1 MKHSLVFGTALA
13 AALVFSSCLKD
24 NDVNSATNTVTIP
37 AFNLYTP
44 ISGMAV
50 PSTGLAYYSFS
61 TAFPEQTITI
71 DVDNMSLPGGGTGG
85 FKTAAMPFAQG
96 QMSVDG
102 MNCLTLAFSSEN
114 AGVSGNRVTDLNA
127 LVTQAVY
134 APGDQEIPGYKRLIP
149 GTTLQYVVMQ
159 YNLNDTWRVRTFWP
173 DMTFRGSTTTTYPED
188 MTDPSG
194 SKLTFQ
200 NDDIAYRVVM
210 ELTKEY
216 ALTGKADIIFYN
228 AKFAPKAP
236 EITVVLK
243 NLDVKFSSAGYT
255 LSGKD
260 LIPYMVES
268 GALQE
273 TPRFKFNS
281 ISVDCTSDLT
291 TSIITYQ
298 VAGVYNGRFQG
309 QSVARSSK

>member
-1 MKHSLVFGTALA
+1 MKHSLIFGTALA
-13 AALVFSSCLKD
+13 TALVFSSCLKD
-24 NDVNSATNTVTIP
+24 NDDSSSTTKVTIP

-44 ISGMAV
+44 ISDASEV
-50 PSTGLAYYSFS
+50 TTGLAYYSF
-61 TAFPEQTITI
+61 TTVFPEQTIAI
-71 DVDNMSLPGGGTGG
+71 DVDNMALPGGGTAG
-85 FKTAAMPFAQG
+85 FETTAIKFVQG
-96 QMSVDG
+96 QMTADG
-102 MNCLTLAFSSEN
+102 ANYLTWEFSSDN
-114 AGVSGNRVTDLNA
+114 PSKSGNRISSLKA
-127 LVTQAVY
+127 FITQTAY
-134 APGDQEIPGYKRLIP
+134 APGDVDVPGYPRLIP
-149 GTTLQYVVMQ
+149 GNTFQYVVMQ

-188 MTDPSG
+188 MTNPSG
-194 SKLTFQ
+194 GKLTFQ

-210 ELTKEY
+210 ELTKEH

-243 NLDVKFSSAGYT
+243 NLDVKFTNAGYT
-255 LSGKD
+255 VSGKD
-260 LIPYMVES
+260 IIPYMVES
-268 GALQE
+268 GELQE

-298 VAGVYNGRFQG
+298 VAGVYSGRFQG
-309 QSVARSSK
+309 QSVAKQSK